1 MPLSLPM
8 SNSAS
13 TIILNFIKGKK
24 GSVGQNVKYYKR
36 ELKAK
41 GGYRYWY
48 SKEEYEKDHPDKETS
63 KELGLLEKIA
73 GFFKTDPSDAKKVPK
88 KEYETHSISEKGI
101 SYPEWTSHF
110 AKYFERKA
118 EYDARFNQ
126 EKTATS
132 TNGKIID
139 KNQETVTKIAEQKSE
154 SKSIYKTSI
163 FRTLFNLYGEKN
175 VIESSTGRTL
185 PENQREESITSDAI
199 HSTVDLREPGGD
211 LRSRKETDNNGQ
223 SSTLLGDAKRGSGHD
238 VLDGE
243 RLKNF
248 SSQVKFISTMLDE
261 KGIDIDKD
269 LNKPGHIGL
278 TYRNLLEFIDSMPK
292 ETKAQIKKTFSQIDF
307 RNGDI
312 NHYLD
317 FLVNGMIQSM
327 GLNSNVPLSSDDN
340 EENEVINQNA
350 LSEAMIGNQNAKK
363 DSPSFQLVQESVPES
378 KGFQKENNLFGITP
392 QTERKI
398 LNTNFQPK
406 LQVSEVK
413 TIPEFVTMVKDAL
426 LKEGLDQ
433 KAEEW
438 VDQAYKSDAK
448 SLNDLLNKAY
458 RFVQISS
465 EDSNKIRKGLKS
477 IPHQSNLETAAQ
489 NVETIKEKFSQKKQF
504 EINAKCKEILAS
516 TPPSQITEEQKEI
529 LRLYEGSGG
538 QSTNDDAESNRGM
551 LYQFFTPRKMISK
564 VQDIMARYLKPGDSG
579 LEPSAGIGRFAE
591 GEGSKYNWD
600 MLEYNPDDNTAY
612 QIARILHPEANVSDK
627 AFETLFVDSKNRS
640 VGENYKGKKYNF
652 ISGNPPY
659 GEMSGKFK
667 AIEGKGWNRY
677 EHYFINR
684 GLDTLEEGGT
694 MFYVVPS
701 TFLQAGET
709 AWKKKIFGKAELLE
723 AYRMPEGSFSNT
735 QIGVD
740 VIVLRKNTTGT
751 QDNANAF
758 NGKYFEQN
766 PEHVFGETLER
777 TNRFGRPENYV
788 KGKADAFYEMNLPA
802 PKEMSQAQKDA
813 ISLGLMGNENA
824 KGKRKIE
831 IAEATKKINK
841 TATKKE
847 EIKNTIAE
855 KKDPTKKIDTYTQEE
870 FNTKF
875 NKKFT
880 DKDLELV
887 RNTSPTGIIDEKI
900 PFDSESMA
908 VLPGGA
914 RTPLYLYKAGNIKQ
928 KLIELENSK
937 DELVSKYG
945 EEQFERQRKL
955 LISKVP
961 PKINIED
968 ITLTPIEPFSKGMV
982 FDNGDGSES
991 TLIQKFKDWVLGQRV
1006 EFGYGR
1012 RTQVRYEGGID
1023 PKLFNGYSVTREDII
1038 DYVDGERV
1046 RRSQDFSS
1054 DLRKEERKTLGN
1066 KYFKEFMDTVLTP
1079 SEKAKVELEWNDRY
1093 NVNANI
1099 DGSEIPVLLEG
1110 MSKTYKGEIQDP
1122 RDLQMEFVA
1131 RYMAKG
1137 VGCATHEVGLGKTW
1151 SGIMSTVSAMQAGR
1165 TKKPLIVVPT
1175 SVLEKWYTEAKERF
1189 PNVPFQ
1195 MVGTPELNK
1204 LTADQGGK
1212 YTPPEGTV
1220 TIMSYNAF
1228 ETFGFSDEVYS
1239 ELTSDIKDKIID
1251 PKSSEGKK
1259 GNSKARTEAKDQEK
1273 VEGKM
1278 SLALKGTSN
1287 QLKFDE
1293 AGFDHLTVDEA
1304 HNFNNIFTDQASGR
1318 FGNNQGT
1325 SEDPLNKGK
1334 EEDEKESVNEYAG
1347 ITGGTPSSRGWKM
1360 WLASQYVQKR
1370 NNNRNVLLLSA
1381 TPFTNNPLQVYSL
1394 LSMIAREK
1402 LQSLGINSVRD
1413 FLGAF
1418 VESQAEN
1425 VVKGD
1430 GTIIRKNVVRS
1441 WKNAPAFQDLIA
1453 EFFEFKSGDKNGV
1466 KRPKLKLKAVT
1477 IPLSEEQI
1485 QIRDQLESMYDAR
1498 DKDGSPLPGAP
1509 LVSIGVQQLMGV
1521 SPALVKKGEGAIWD
1535 TEEAKDINP
1544 NGSRDFVER
1553 SPKLKYICDSI
1564 AGFYKAHQDAKPG
1577 DPIPG
1582 QIFFLPKGVE
1592 RIKEVKEYLVSVKG
1606 LPPEAVEFLDAKSK
1620 SDPAKD
1626 PELKNRGI
1634 KRFTEIT
1641 NDFNNI
1647 NGKCKIIIGTD
1658 VIKEGVDLNR
1668 NTAVA
1673 YNSCIDWNP
1682 TTEVQ
1687 KRGRHHRPGNLL
1699 NNVMWVD
1706 VLMEDSIDSKL
1717 YQKQGE
1723 KISRINQVFEKDG
1736 SKAIDIS
1743 EINPDEMKLDLIR
1756 DPIRK
1761 ARLSL
1766 LEESQKINVKAREA
1780 QSQALMYAG
1789 LSNDFESL
1797 TEEITEL
1804 EVDLV
1809 DNEKYLKDQID
1820 ELKASGM
1827 EKKDW
1832 ENKWNYKWAKDKV
1845 SKTKKDILE
1854 AKRKLE
1860 RVENQLKSKGVNEKT
1875 ATKEAEKFQAI
1886 ADKLFDQVK
1895 EYKDPETQKKLAKK
1909 FADEI
1914 AKRDKDKIKTPLDQ
1928 MVQAQVAE
1936 VLEMVGIKQIQK
1948 SQSSNLSD
1956 SRIVTQAKI
1965 TIFNFLKGK
1974 KYGATV

>member
-1 MPLSLPM
+1 MDLSIRKEAQ
-8 SNSAS
+8 N
-13 TIILNFIKGKK
+13 TISEFLKGRK
-24 GSVGQNVKYYKR
+24 GEQKAGSKYYKR
-36 ELKAK
+36 EWQNKRWKYWYDKESFDKDKAK
-41 GGYRYWY
+41 ENALNTSEPSLFEKIASFFNTDASSVR
-48 SKEEYEKDHPDKETS
+48 SKPKEEY
-63 KELGLLEKIA
+63 IA
-73 GFFKTDPSDAKKVPK
+73 HGIEA
-88 KEYETHSISEKGI
+88 KGI
-101 SYPEWTSHF
+101 SLPEWTSHF
-110 AKYFERKA
+110 ARYFQRKS
-118 EYDARFNQ
+118 EFDAKFNQ
-126 EKTATS
+126 EKVGEKQNAKIVDPNLKS
-132 TNGKIID
+132 VEHVGELVSGGK
-139 KNQETVTKIAEQKSE
+139 TV
-154 SKSIYKTSI
+154 YKKSI
-163 FRTLFNLYGEKN
+163 FRTLFELYGDKRN
-175 VIESSTGRTL
+175 GESDAGNTLQRNPVSNPPESTQTVPSVTDLRNAKGNLPTGRERDNTG
-185 PENQREESITSDAI
+185 
-199 HSTVDLREPGGD
+199 EP
-211 LRSRKETDNNGQ
+211 NAV
-223 SSTLLGDAKRGSGHD
+223 LGDTQLGSGHD
-238 VLDGE
+238 VLGGK
-243 RLKNF
+243 RL
-248 SSQVKFISTMLDE
+248 E
-261 KGIDIDKD
+261 
-269 LNKPGHIGL
+269 
-278 TYRNLLEFIDSMPK
+278 
-292 ETKAQIKKTFSQIDF
+292 
-307 RNGDI
+307 
-312 NHYLD
+312 
-317 FLVNGMIQSM
+317 
-327 GLNSNVPLSSDDN
+327 DN
-340 EENEVINQNA
+340 TVTDPDA
-350 LSEAMIGNQNAKK
+350 LSKAMEGNQNAKK
-363 DSPSFQLVQESVPES
+363 PFTLEQESVSEP
-378 KGFQKENNLFGITP
+378 KGFHKDNNLFGITP

-433 KAEEW
+433 RAEEW
-438 VDQAYKSDAK
+438 VDQAYKSDAN
-448 SLNDLLNKAY
+448 SLNDLLNRAY

-465 EDSNKIRKGLKS
+465 DDSNKIRKGLKS
-477 IPHQSNLETAAQ
+477 ISHQANLETVSK
-489 NVETIKEKFSQKKQF
+489 NVETVKERFSQKKQF
-504 EINAKCKEILAS
+504 EINEKCKQILAS
-516 TPPSQITEEQKEI
+516 TPPNQITEEQKEI
-529 LRLYEGSGG
+529 LRQYEGSGG
-538 QSTNDDAESNRGM
+538 QSTNEDAESNRGM

-564 VQDIMARYLKPGDSG
+564 VQDIMARYLQPGDSG

-600 MLEYNPDDNTAY
+600 MLEYNPDDNTAF

-627 AFETLFVDSKNRS
+627 AFETLFVDAKNRS
-640 VGENYKGKKYNF
+640 VGENYKGKKYKF

-723 AYRMPEGSFSNT
+723 AYRMPEGSFGNT
-735 QIGVD
+735 AIGVD

-751 QDNANAF
+751 QNISNAF
-758 NGKYFEQN
+758 NGKYFEEN
-766 PEHVFGETLER
+766 PDHVFGETLER
-777 TNRFGRPENYV
+777 KNRFGKMENYV
-788 KGKADAFYEMNLPA
+788 KGKADAFYEMTLPA

-813 ISLGLMGNENA
+813 ISLGLMGNDNA
-824 KGKRKIE
+824 KGKRSLELSDEAKKTNRVASKKQE
-831 IAEATKKINK
+831 IL
-841 TATKKE
+841 
-847 EIKNTIAE
+847 NTIE
-855 KKDPTKKIDTYTQEE
+855 LKGNPDKKIDTYTQEE

-880 DKDLELV
+880 EKDLELV

-937 DELVSKYG
+937 DELISAYG
-945 EEQFERQRKL
+945 KEQFEKQKKL
-955 LISKVP
+955 LISKIP

-982 FDNGDGSES
+982 FDNGDGTES
-991 TLIQKFKDWVLGQRV
+991 TLIQKFKDWVLGERI

-1012 RTQVRYEGGID
+1012 RKQVRYEGGID

-1046 RRSQDFSS
+1046 RRSQDFSN

-1079 SEKAKVELEWNDRY
+1079 SEKAKLELEWNDRY

-1110 MSKTYKGEIQDP
+1110 MSKTYKGQIQDP

-1131 RYMAKG
+1131 KYMAKG

-1204 LTADQGGK
+1204 LTAEQGGK

-1228 ETFGFSDEVYS
+1228 ETFGFSDEVYD

-1259 GNSKARTEAKDQEK
+1259 GNSKARAEAKDQEK

-1318 FGNNQGT
+1318 FGNNAGAP
-1325 SEDPLNKGK
+1325 EDPLSKGK
-1334 EEDEKESVNEYAG
+1334 DEEEKDSVNEYAG

-1360 WLASQYVQKR
+1360 WLASQFVQKR

-1430 GTIIRKNVVRS
+1430 GTIVRKNVVRS

-1498 DKDGSPLPGAP
+1498 DKDGNPLPGAP

-1521 SPALVKKGEGAIWD
+1521 SPALVKKGEGAVWD
-1535 TEEAKDINP
+1535 TEEAAGINP
-1544 NGSRDFVER
+1544 NGSRDFIER

-1564 AGFYKAHQDAKPG
+1564 AGFYRAHEEAKPG

-1592 RIKEVKEYLVSVKG
+1592 RIKEVKDYLVNVKG

-1620 SDPAKD
+1620 TDPARD
-1626 PELKNRGI
+1626 SNLKNQGI

-1641 NDFNNI
+1641 NDFNDV

-1658 VIKEGVDLNR
+1658 VIKEGVDLNK

-1687 KRGRHHRPGNLL
+1687 KRGRHHRPGNILE
-1699 NNVMWVD
+1699 NVMWVD

-1756 DPIRK
+1756 DPVRK

-1804 EVDLV
+1804 EDDLT
-1809 DNEKYLKDQID
+1809 DNEKYLKEQMD
-1820 ELKASGM
+1820 EMKASGI

-1832 ENKWNYKWAKDKV
+1832 ENKWSYKWAKDKV
-1845 SKTKKDILE
+1845 AKSKKDIAE

-1860 RVENQLKSKGVNEKT
+1860 RVENQLKSKGVSPKE
-1875 ATKEAEKFQAI
+1875 AVKEAEKFQGV
-1886 ADKLFDQVK
+1886 ADKLFEQVK
-1895 EYKDPETQKKLAKK
+1895 EFKDPETQKALAAK
-1909 FADEI
+1909 FAKEI
-1914 AKRDKDKIKTPLDQ
+1914 AKREENKIKTPLDQ
-1928 MVQAQVAE
+1928 MVQEQINE
-1936 VLEMVGIKQIQK
+1936 VLEMVGIPRKPILK
-1948 SQSSNLSD
+1948 SIAMNYDNVLAK
-1956 SRIVTQAKI
+1956 AKI
-1965 TIFNFLKGK
+1965 TIYNFLKGRQH
-1974 KYGATV
+1974 ASSRV